1 MTLNLQYSFAQKTS
15 LIFTNLNSFDI
26 ENDMIRQATQSKT
39 FLTLHNFQQTRL
51 CFMSEKH
58 FLTAKNYIHEALGKK
73 MSVYLCI
80 SL

>member
-51 CFMSEKH
+51 YFMSEKT
-58 FLTAKNYIHEALGKK
+58 FLDGQELH
-73 MSVYLCI
+73 S
-80 SL
+80 